1 MMGSASLDIAYV
13 SCGRLDAY
21 IESMISLWDVA
32 AGILLVESAGG
43 RVDHSTRIRCR
54 QIRHRGNQRPY
65 PDRMIATG
73 IGYDVHRLV
82 TGRPLIL
89 GGVEIPHPLG
99 LDGHSDADVLC
110 HAIADALLGAAGEPD
125 IGHLFPNTDQS
136 IRGISSLEI
145 LRRVRALLDEKSIV
159 IHNIDSTLIAEEPR
173 ISPYLANMKELVG
186 AALNLPPARI
196 GIKATTNETMG
207 FLGRGEGMAAMA
219 TACVDR
225 PL

>member
-1 MMGSASLDIAYV
+1 
-13 SCGRLDAY
+13 
-21 IESMISLWDVA
+21 
-32 AGILLVESAGG
+32 
-43 RVDHSTRIRCR
+43 
-54 QIRHRGNQRPY
+54 
-65 PDRMIATG
+65 MIASG

-145 LRRVRALLDEKSIV
+145 LRRVRALLDEKSIA
-159 IHNIDSTLIAEEPR
+159 IHNIDSTLVAEEPR

-186 AALNLPPARI
+186 AALNLPPARV